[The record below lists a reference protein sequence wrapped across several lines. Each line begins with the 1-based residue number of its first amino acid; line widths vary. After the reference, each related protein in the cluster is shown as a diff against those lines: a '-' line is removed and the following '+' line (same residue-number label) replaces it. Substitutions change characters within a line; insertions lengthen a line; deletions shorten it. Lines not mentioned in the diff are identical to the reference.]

1 MNDEQNKRIEDI
13 LRSLDGLQ
21 KAEANPFMATRI
33 RNRLQQPPVM
43 SRAWS
48 WRLALVMM
56 VIVLLNMLTIRQFYF
71 SGTKESG
78 AESIARE
85 YAISINDTYASW

>member
-1 MNDEQNKRIEDI
+1 MNGDDKSIEDI

-21 KAEANPFMATRI
+21 RAEANPFLATKI
-33 RNRLQQPPVM
+33 CNRLQQTPVM

-48 WRLALVMM
+48 WRLALVMT
-56 VIVLLNMLTIRQFYF
+56 VIVLLNMITIRHFYYA
-71 SGTKESG
+71 GTKESK
-78 AESIARE
+78 AETIARE

>member
-1 MNDEQNKRIEDI
+1 MNGDDKSIEDI

-21 KAEANPFMATRI
+21 RAEANPFLATKI
-33 RNRLQQPPVM
+33 RNRLQQTPVM

-48 WRLALVMM
+48 WRLALVMT
-56 VIVLLNMLTIRQFYF
+56 VIVLLNMITIRHFYYA
-71 SGTKESG
+71 GTKESG
-78 AESIARE
+78 AEAIARE